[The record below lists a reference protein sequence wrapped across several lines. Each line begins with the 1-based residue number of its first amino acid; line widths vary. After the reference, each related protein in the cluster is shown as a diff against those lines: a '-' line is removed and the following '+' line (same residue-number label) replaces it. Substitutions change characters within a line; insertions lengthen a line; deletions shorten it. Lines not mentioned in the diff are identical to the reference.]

1 MLRKWRLLWEREP
14 RHERGERAIVMADNS
29 KVLQKKIRVKI
40 RERAEAREPG
50 ANPAFHKRD
59 LNYAKCGL
67 VKMWLVDTGCGY
79 DLVSKREVALMK
91 RFEEKAG
98 RTITFHTANGL
109 TVTEDVANVYVK
121 ELVNI

>member
-1 MLRKWRLLWEREP
+1 MVDK
-14 RHERGERAIVMADNS
+14 S
-29 KVLQKKIRVKI
+29 KVLQKIIRVKI
-40 RERAEAREPG
+40 RDRAEAREPG

-79 DLVSKREVALMK
+79 DLVSMREVALMK
-91 RFEEKAG
+91 RFVEKA
-98 RTITFHTANGL
+98 RHTITFRTANGP

-121 ELVNI
+121 ELDEHITPYILNNSPPVLTVG